1 MIPHKE
7 LAALVAI
14 IVAAVTEHG
23 HPDNL
28 EQGHIEGEGV
38 SPATAEIAFA
48 ILTSELFPSD
58 PAEAVSKWLRLLGD
72 FTEQTPD
79 LWDCIHQGDST
90 PEDLMW
96 RSPTGTGFP
105 VRKVTDGGAS

>member
-1 MIPHKE
+1 MIPRNE

-58 PAEAVSKWLRLLGD
+58 PAEAVSKWLRLLGN

-79 LWDCIHQGDST
+79 LSDCIHQGDS
-90 PEDLMW
+90 PREDLMW
-96 RSPTGTGFP
+96 HSAPGTRYP
-105 VRKVTDGGAS
+105 VRKSRKGGAS